1 MATFTEESA
10 GFVCREVLIELV
22 WVLERAYA
30 LQRAD
35 IARALDGLLEACEL
49 VIEVPDRVA
58 VALDRY
64 RRGGP
69 GFADQMIAL
78 AGQGT
83 ECQETVTFD
92 RKASGPPGMR
102 LLTSVSDQ

>member
-1 MATFTEESA
+1 
-10 GFVCREVLIELV
+10 
-22 WVLERAYA
+22 
-30 LQRAD
+30 
-35 IARALDGLLEACEL
+35 

-83 ECQETVTFD
+83 ECQETVN
-92 RKASGPPGMR
+92 
-102 LLTSVSDQ
+102 L